1 VVLPE
6 AVSYQTKLAS
16 VRVDT
21 SVSTRVFLNVFVQ
34 YSSVTGQVSS
44 NVRFQFIHHP
54 LSDIYVVLNDSRT
67 VDFLDPVATPSA
79 RFVTVKVTH
88 LFSF

>member
-34 YSSVTGQVSS
+34 HSSVTGQVSS
-44 NVRFQFIHHP
+44 NVRFQFIHHT